1 MEVTLNTIE
10 SGENVIELVDTMVD
24 DDLPR
29 YTVRSLINRKFR
41 IELFETLA
49 EAEVY
54 VENLLT
60 TASRLI

>member
-10 SGENVIELVDTMVD
+10 SGENVIELVDTMAD

-49 EAEVY
+49 DAEVY
-54 VENLLT
+54 VENLKKI
-60 TASRLI
+60 S